1 MSRDPNQPRDFLDVY
16 LAEMEKKENPNF
28 DQEALEL
35 TCLDLFMVIFI
46 KNIFEYFNQQ
56 VELKSVQSNVYFLGR
71 GRDDINNVAL
81 VSFNTPP
88 DQLVVDPPQRSN
100 I

>member
-35 TCLDLFMVIFI
+35 TCLDLFMVLKKIFLSI
-46 KNIFEYFNQQ
+46 LSRTK
-56 VELKSVQSNVYFLGR
+56 KSLE
-71 GRDDINNVAL
+71 
-81 VSFNTPP
+81 
-88 DQLVVDPPQRSN
+88 
-100 I
+100 